1 MRFEIAYGRT
11 APLLAATGMP
21 KSKGYMEIGDTDLD
35 VHMSWAFS
43 ASIPLT
49 AIISVEPLNNNVL
62 SIGVHGWRGRW
73 LVNGTGNRLVK
84 ITIDPS
90 VKAKAVQF
98 PINLRELTVSV
109 EDPDEFVRVLTAN

>member
-1 MRFEIAYGRT
+1 MRFEIAYGRI

-49 AIISVEPLNNNVL
+49 AITSAEPLDNKVM

-73 LVNGTGNRLVK
+73 LVNGAGHRLVK
-84 ITIDPS
+84 IMIDPP

-109 EDPDEFVRVLTAN
+109 EDPDEFVRALTTD